1 MNELPRG
8 WAWTTLGEV
17 AKVRLGRQRSPKN
30 HVGSR
35 MRPYLRA
42 ANVTWGGLDLSDV
55 KEMNFT
61 EAESAIYVISGRAQ
75 FLCGDA
81 LDDELDAG
89 PGDFVWVPPD
99 VVHVE
104 LNASDD
110 EPVRMV
116 VSRSTQ
122 ETLVFNVDP
131 PPGWTPPGSGSAG

>member
-1 MNELPRG
+1 MSGLLVIRAGDRIADVASGAMVREAAISKAICNARKLWVGYVELP
-8 WAWTTLGEV
+8 E
-17 AKVRLGRQRSPKN
+17 
-30 HVGSR
+30 GSIS
-35 MRPYLRA
+35 A
-42 ANVTWGGLDLSDV
+42 VHHHG
-55 KEMNFT
+55 